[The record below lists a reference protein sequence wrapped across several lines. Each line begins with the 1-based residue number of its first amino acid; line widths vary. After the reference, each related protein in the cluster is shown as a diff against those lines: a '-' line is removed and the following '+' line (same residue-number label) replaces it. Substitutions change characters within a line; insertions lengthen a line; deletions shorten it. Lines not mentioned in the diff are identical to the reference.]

1 MAFHGRIDSWSTR
14 DLKRLQALRQPVA
27 ASGSICS
34 GFVNRW
40 SGVQISHPAPVMAKR
55 ENALLYNSL
64 EEGVLQAQVQFVL
77 RPVWRLCS
85 RGVPCKPGC

>member
-1 MAFHGRIDSWSTR
+1 
-14 DLKRLQALRQPVA
+14 
-27 ASGSICS
+27 
-34 GFVNRW
+34 
-40 SGVQISHPAPVMAKR
+40 MAKR